1 MHRADCSSCSYHWY
15 CYYWLYFCIFNL
27 SLSLCFCTSCTALH
41 SWQGPPCCPPREIH
55 ASSVSC
61 MSCMHT
67 SVLGS
72 ASRDTHCHLALQAV
86 LPSHD
91 DLGLISPGCISSL
104 TISQKMGSRPWVL
117 SRDPHPSSIGPKS
130 MTSLVITLI
139 QLTIT
144 AGPKMTSHYVS
155 VSQVSSHSRGSLFIL
170 C

>member
-1 MHRADCSSCSYHWY
+1 MHRAHCSSCSYHCY

-41 SWQGPPCCPPREIH
+41 SWQGPPGCPPREIH

-61 MSCMHT
+61 MSCMPT

-72 ASRDTHCHLALQAV
+72 ASRDTHYHLALQPV

-91 DLGLISPGCISSL
+91 APRLIPPGCISSL
-104 TISQKMGSRPWVL
+104 TISQKMGSRL
-117 SRDPHPSSIGPKS
+117 SVFSREPHPSCIGPKS
-130 MTSLVITLI
+130 MSSLFIILI

-144 AGPKMTSHYVS
+144 TGPKMTSYYVS

-170 C
+170 S

>member
-1 MHRADCSSCSYHWY
+1 MHRADCSSCSYRCY

-61 MSCMHT
+61 MSCTHT

-72 ASRDTHCHLALQAV
+72 ASRDKHCHLALQAM

-91 DLGLISPGCISSL
+91 VLGLISPGYISSL
-104 TISQKMGSRPWVL
+104 TISQKIGSRPSVF
-117 SRDPHPSSIGPKS
+117 SREPQPSSIGPKS
-130 MTSLVITLI
+130 MTSLVIILI
-139 QLTIT
+139 QVTIT
-144 AGPKMTSHYVS
+144 AGPKMTSYCVS

-170 C
+170 S